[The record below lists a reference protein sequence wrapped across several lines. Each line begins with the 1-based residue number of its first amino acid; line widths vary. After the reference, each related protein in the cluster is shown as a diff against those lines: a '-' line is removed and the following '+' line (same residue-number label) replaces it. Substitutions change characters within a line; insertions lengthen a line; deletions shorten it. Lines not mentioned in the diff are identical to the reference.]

1 MLKSVA
7 SDASEVE
14 QSALKMML
22 DPPEPLRNAAYLPDV
37 VESAGELDLCWGKF
51 LVTGDIGAVEK
62 VIAVLDKEDATR
74 PFLDEVLASGDG
86 DADQLEGPD
95 ESSTKKLVLT
105 AEDRNQLALVGIMI
119 A

>member
-1 MLKSVA
+1 MGVPRYS
-7 SDASEVE
+7 SS
-14 QSALKMML
+14 
-22 DPPEPLRNAAYLPDV
+22 
-37 VESAGELDLCWGKF
+37 CWGEF

-105 AEDRNQLALVGIMI
+105 AEDRNQLALVGVMI